1 MSGNSTNIKIVKGL
15 TYLFLR
21 YLLKRKFLLARSKFL
36 NACFKCSTLDVLGRH
51 LYKYGIHEPDNS
63 VYLKENISLSSG
75 DIAIDIGAN
84 LGWYS
89 VLLSKVL
96 HAKAKIYSFEP
107 DPFNYDLLDFNLKRN
122 DCSNVHPINKGVSN
136 ESGNLDLYLYP
147 SKNRGR
153 HSLIPND
160 DHQKVSVDVV
170 CLNKYFND
178 TNLEQLK
185 FIKIDIEGFEYFA
198 MKGATDLLQIV
209 PTIMMEFSPQLY
221 KPSFNAK
228 KLVDCMVGYSYLP
241 KILVDGELKVIKT
254 DDLINLGYQTDIFWI
269 KHLS

>member
-1 MSGNSTNIKIVKGL
+1 MLGNSKNIKVVKGL
-15 TYLFLR
+15 AYLSLR
-21 YLLKRKFLLARSKFL
+21 YLLKRKFLLARSNFL
-36 NACFKCSTLDVLGRH
+36 KASFKCSTSDVLGRH

-63 VYLKENISLSSG
+63 VYLKENIYLNSG

-89 VLLSKVL
+89 VLLSKVS

-107 DPFNYDLLDFNLKRN
+107 DPFNYNLLDFNLQGN
-122 DCSNVHPINKGVSN
+122 DCANVNPVNMGVSN
-136 ESGNLDLYLYP
+136 EPGNLDLYLYP

-198 MKGATDLLQIV
+198 IKGATDLLEIV
-209 PTIMMEFSPQLY
+209 PTIMMEYSPQLY
-221 KPSFNAK
+221 KLSFNAK
-228 KLVDCMVGYSYLP
+228 KLVDCMVGYSYIP
-241 KILVDGELKVIKT
+241 KILVDGELTVIKT
-254 DDLINLGYQTDIFWI
+254 DDLLNLDYQMDIFWI
-269 KHLS
+269 KV